1 MSKQQN
7 NSYSAEFKVLSIK
20 LALESNQPI
29 VQTARDLGVK
39 VNTLH
44 SWVNNQ
50 LNSKELNNM
59 TKNSEYYNWL
69 NRPISNRD
77 KENRKLTQMIKEI
90 FMVLA

>member
-29 VQTARDLGVK
+29 VQTARDLGIK

-44 SWVNNQ
+44 TWVNNQ

>member
-29 VQTARDLGVK
+29 VQTARDLGIK